1 MQTIQRKLYKIIPV
15 SFMLAMLLLFSVPN
29 FAGTAAAQGRGYYD
43 RSRGVVRV
51 VNTRDG
57 RRITY
62 RRING
67 RWVVVRVVR
76 HPNRYWNRTHRKM
89 GDIGGYRPTYR
100 RP

>member
-1 MQTIQRKLYKIIPV
+1 MILRKWNKIIPV
-15 SFMLAMLLLFSVPN
+15 SFMLAVFLLFSAMA
-29 FAGTAAAQGRGYYD
+29 FASTSAGQGRHGYY
-43 RSRGVVRV
+43 RNQGAVRV
-51 VNTRDG
+51 VTTGDG

-76 HPNRYWNRTHRKM
+76 SPQRYWNRHHRRM
-89 GDIGGYRPTYR
+89 GDIGGYRPGYR